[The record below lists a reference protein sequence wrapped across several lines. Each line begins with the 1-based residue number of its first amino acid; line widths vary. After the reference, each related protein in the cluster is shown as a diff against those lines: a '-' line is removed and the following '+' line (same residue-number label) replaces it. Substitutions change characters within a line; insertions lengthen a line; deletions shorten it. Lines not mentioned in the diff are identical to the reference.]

1 MPGYAKIFGDVTEQ
15 FLVNLSRCSV
25 SLNVEKKLASVQPP
39 SPDNIECPLCRGTG
53 ELTRAE
59 ILERLG
65 VKDFAR
71 VAQLS
76 AEEAF
81 RLLHT
86 QYRHDGE
93 ALWARFE
100 CELTRRVSEA
110 EQQHVARVQELEAR
124 IKLSKEHSALE
135 SQRIRAE
142 LEAKILSEQSGKQDL
157 RRRVEEYLSDL
168 SRLRTRNQELEIEMS
183 KVARRGKLEE
193 LTFEDEVR
201 AWAGIGISEKLARN
215 GDYLL
220 AFRDPSGAALEP
232 RLLVDNKDKSAITE
246 SDIKKLIR
254 DAQERH
260 VSVGVIVAK
269 DESQLRQADRECR
282 WAQEDGVWVLR
293 TTRSWL
299 LRDLDVLRPLLE
311 RMRTEGAD
319 FLQKNTALA
328 EEVRRSLVDL
338 DELEKEL
345 KKAVKAV
352 DAAAGLT
359 TKYRIRL
366 QALCDSTGAPKKSP
380 ETQQIRS
387 TALLANE

>member
-1 MPGYAKIFGDVTEQ
+1 MEK
-15 FLVNLSRCSV
+15 NLTS
-25 SLNVEKKLASVQPP
+25 QP
-39 SPDNIECPLCRGTG
+39 SKPDHIECPLCRGTG

-81 RLLHT
+81 RLLQS
-86 QYRHDGE
+86 QYRQDGD
-93 ALWARFE
+93 ALWSRYE

-110 EQQHVARVQELEAR
+110 EQHHHARAQQLEAQLKVSKESTAVETQRVRTELEAR
-124 IKLSKEHSALE
+124 L
-135 SQRIRAE
+135 R
-142 LEAKILSEQSGKQDL
+142 SEQADKEDF
-157 RRRVEEYLSDL
+157 RRRIEEYLSDL
-168 SRLRTRNQELEIEMS
+168 SRLRNRNQELEAEMS
-183 KVARRGKLEE
+183 KAARRGKLEE

-201 AWAGIGISEKLARN
+201 TWPGICISEKLPKN
-215 GDYLL
+215 GDYVL
-220 AFRDPSGAALEP
+220 AFRDPSGAPLHPA
-232 RLLVDNKDKSAITE
+232 LLVDNKDKSAITE

-254 DAQERH
+254 DAKERH
-260 VSVGVIVAK
+260 AVVGVIVAK
-269 DESQLRQADRECR
+269 EETQLRQIDRECR

-293 TTRSWL
+293 TTRGWFG
-299 LRDLDVLRPLLE
+299 RDLDVLRPLLD

-319 FLQKNTALA
+319 FLQRNAALA

-345 KKAVKAV
+345 KKAAKAV

-366 QALCDSTGAPKKSP
+366 QGLCESTGAQKKAP
-380 ETQQIRS
+380 DRQQIS
-387 TALLANE
+387 NSSKTTTA

>member
-1 MPGYAKIFGDVTEQ
+1 
-15 FLVNLSRCSV
+15 VNV
-25 SLNVEKKLASVQPP
+25 DKKLASVQPP
-39 SPDNIECPLCRGTG
+39 TPDNIECPLCVGLG

-59 ILERLG
+59 ILDRLG

-81 RLLHT
+81 RLLQSH
-86 QYRHDGE
+86 YRHDGE

-100 CELTRRVSEA
+100 SELTRRVSEA
-110 EQQHVARVQELEAR
+110 EQRHSAKVQELEAR
-124 IKLSKEHSALE
+124 IKLSKEQSALE

-142 LEAKILSEQSGKQDL
+142 LEAKVRSEQSGKEDL

-193 LTFEDEVR
+193 LSFEDEVR

-220 AFRDPSGAALEP
+220 AFQDPSGAALEP

-260 VSVGVIVAK
+260 VGVGVIVAK
-269 DESQLRQADRECR
+269 DESQLRQADRERR

-299 LRDLDVLRPLLE
+299 RRDLDVLRPLLE

-345 KKAVKAV
+345 KKAAKAV

-366 QALCDSTGAPKKSP
+366 QALCESTGAQKKAP
-380 ETQQIRS
+380 DRQQIGNSS
-387 TALLANE
+387 TTTTA